1 MSLAAKWLAVLHH
14 IITKKNVIKKMQ
26 RLIKCSCYIRLL
38 IVGWMKKSVTVS
50 RNLGLRPAEQ
60 KCQCTLVYVCF
71 FFNFIYILITYDATG
86 KYKKGIMRDFP
97 VLCIRA
103 AAGMT
108 VI

>member
-1 MSLAAKWLAVLHH
+1 
-14 IITKKNVIKKMQ
+14 MQ
-26 RLIKCSCYIRLL
+26 RLIKCSRYIHLL
-38 IVGWMKKSVTVS
+38 IVGWMKKSGTVS

-71 FFNFIYILITYDATG
+71 FLLLFIYLIYDATG

-97 VLCIRA
+97 VLRIRA